1 MSLNFVG
8 KIDRSMYALIAI
20 LMTEICNNIPYLIPD
35 TSYLYLLPFVFLI
48 LSTGLS
54 VLLFQV
60 CFVLLFIVSL
70 LSTVLMLSIL
80 IPAFINSFFLFCL

>member
-1 MSLNFVG
+1 M
-8 KIDRSMYALIAI
+8 DRSMYTLIAI
-20 LMTEICNNIPYLIPD
+20 LTAEICNDIPYLIPD
-35 TSYLYLLPFVFLI
+35 TGYLYLLPFVFLI

-80 IPAFINSFFLFCL
+80 IPAFINSFCLFCL